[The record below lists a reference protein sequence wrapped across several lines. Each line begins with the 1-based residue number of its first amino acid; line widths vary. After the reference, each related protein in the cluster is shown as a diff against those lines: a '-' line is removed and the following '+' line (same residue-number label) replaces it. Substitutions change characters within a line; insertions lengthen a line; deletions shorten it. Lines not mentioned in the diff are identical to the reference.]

1 MEKRET
7 ILYFGSFNPI
17 HNGHTTIARYVIEKG
32 FCEELWFVVSPQNP
46 LKSENILAGELDR
59 LRMAEIAVS
68 EKLAGLDAKVSDV
81 EFGLPRPSFTI
92 DTLKYLEANY
102 PNNSFSLLM
111 GTDIIPQLPRWKEYE
126 KIVENYNLYVYP
138 RKGFTLTEM
147 PYRAV
152 YMKDAPLFEFS
163 STDIRQTLMD
173 GNDISNMVS
182 AKVMDYIIDNNLWT
196 RKNSK

>member
-17 HNGHTTIARYVIEKG
+17 HNGHTAIARYVIEKG

-92 DTLKYLEANY
+92 DTLKYLKDPVRQRLSHQLLHA
-102 PNNSFSLLM
+102 SFYVLSLPERPDPSCLPD
-111 GTDIIPQLPRWKEYE
+111 GAFWVSREQVGQLAFPKMLINRW
-126 KIVENYNLYVYP
+126 P
-138 RKGFTLTEM
+138 
-147 PYRAV
+147 
-152 YMKDAPLFEFS
+152 
-163 STDIRQTLMD
+163 
-173 GNDISNMVS
+173 
-182 AKVMDYIIDNNLWT
+182 
-196 RKNSK
+196 